1 MKKFIIICGHYG
13 CGKTNLCLNM
23 AMNEVRKGESVIFAN
38 LDVTDFYFSS
48 PHVFENYEKFGI
60 QLVGPAFSQ
69 TTLDLPVLP
78 QNLYSIFSQKDKT
91 IIVNTGGGDD
101 GVAILHR
108 FNREIIAQNY
118 KMYYV
123 VNYYRSYM
131 KSVDSSVNLAQ
142 IIENNSNL
150 KISGVINN
158 SHLRK
163 DTTLQTIID
172 SVDYA
177 QNVADKLNVPLTMN
191 VVSSEFLSEA
201 IGKVPKLF
209 PVDTNLSIDDNSV
222 VI

>member
-13 CGKTNLCLNM
+13 CGKTSLCLNM
-23 AMNEVRKGESVIFAN
+23 AMNEVRKGENVIFAN

-48 PHVFENYEKFGI
+48 PHIFENYEKFGI

-91 IIVNTGGGDD
+91 VIVNTGGGDD
-101 GVAILHR
+101 GVAILSR
-108 FNREIIAQNY
+108 FNREILAQDY

-142 IIENNSNL
+142 IIENNSRL

-163 DTTLQTIID
+163 DTTLQTVID
-172 SVDYA
+172 SVEYA
-177 QNVADKLNVPLTMN
+177 QNVADKLNLPLTMN

-209 PVDTNLSIDDNSV
+209 PIDTNLSIDDNSV